1 MAKKYSKKE
10 AKEAAKEMLKGVWT
24 ALPTCFTADDKIDA
38 KSNAWNLDYCI
49 DKLGIEG
56 HYFNGNVGEF
66 WAQTNAERKKLAE
79 INVEAAK
86 GRIPLIGGCH
96 HQNPYEAAELCNHA
110 RDAGVDF
117 AIILTPYM
125 GARDDDAVFEYYRF
139 VAERTDIGI
148 VLFNIPQIYYPIH
161 DRLAKRLMTIPNI
174 CAYKQAN
181 PSPAATSSLRGAVGH
196 DVIISVADE
205 TPWLHNLVV
214 GGDDWLLNYAP
225 HLYQVPGY
233 TPIKDYTEAALAGD
247 INKAVAISKTLEPIR
262 AVLSH
267 WVNGYGR
274 PNGRLPSHE
283 QKVWM
288 ELLGMKGGNVRAPS
302 TPMSAEMKKQ
312 LESELAATGI
322 LDRVPG
328 RARKAAAE

>member
-1 MAKKYSKKE
+1 VKYKKNE
-10 AKEAAKEMLKGVWT
+10 AKDYAKTVLRGVWT
-24 ALPTCFTADDKIDA
+24 ALPTCFTADDKLDDKA
-38 KSNAWNLDYCI
+38 NAWNLDYCI

-56 HYFNGNVGEF
+56 HYCLGNVGEF
-66 WAQTNAERKKLAE
+66 WALTNKERMRVHE
-79 INVEAAK
+79 VNVEAAK
-86 GRIPLIGGCH
+86 GRVPLIAGCH
-96 HQNPYEAAELCNHA
+96 HQNPYEAVELCNHA
-110 RDAGVDF
+110 RSAGIDF

-125 GARDDDAVFEYYRF
+125 GARDDDAIFEYYRF

-181 PSPAATSSLRGAVGH
+181 PSPAATSALREAVGH

-205 TPWLHNLVV
+205 TPWLHNLVI
-214 GGDDWLLNYAP
+214 GGDDWLLNYTP

-233 TPIKDYTEAALAGD
+233 TPINDYTNAARAGD
-247 INKAVAISKTLEPIR
+247 MNKAAAIAKTLEPLR
-262 AVLSH
+262 GALAR

-288 ELLGMKGGNVRAPS
+288 ELLGMKGGPVRAPS
-302 TPMSAEMKKQ
+302 TPMSAETRRQ
-312 LESELAATGI
+312 LEADLAATGI
-322 LDRVPG
+322 LDRLAG
-328 RARKAAAE
+328 RRAAAE